1 MKLIPFKKSFVVGI
15 QKKVIHKQIDCPKC
29 QMMVSEAW
37 GRGMSSQRDRVVDI
51 FSEIIKV
58 ENELFIRERN

>member
-1 MKLIPFKKSFVVGI
+1 MVGI